1 MEIQYLGHSCF
12 RIKGKNAVVVID
24 PFNPTDL
31 GLKLTKVTGDIVL
44 VSHDHF
50 DHNYLS
56 GVEGTERRKE
66 PFVITGPGEYE
77 VSGVAIAGIPTFH
90 DETNGSLRGNNTV
103 YVIHLDDLRVV
114 FLGDLGH
121 KLADKQLEE
130 INGTDILM
138 VPVGGVVTMDAK
150 QASEVITQID
160 PKIVIPMHYKLPG
173 LALDLAPL
181 DEFLN
186 LMGKEGTLPI
196 PKLTISKDKLPEETT
211 VVLLERK

>member
-24 PFNPTDL
+24 PFNPSDL
-31 GLKLTKVTGDIVL
+31 GLKLTKVTADVIL
-44 VSHDHF
+44 ISHDHF
-50 DHNYLS
+50 DHNYIS
-56 GVEGTERRKE
+56 GIEGTDRRRE
-66 PFVITGPGEYE
+66 PFLVNGPGEYE
-77 VSGVAIAGIPTFH
+77 ASGVAIAGIPTFH
-90 DETNGSLRGNNTV
+90 DETDGSQRGKNTV
-103 YVIHLDDLRVV
+103 YVIHMDDLRVV

-121 KLADKQLEE
+121 KLSDKQLEE

-138 VPVGGVVTMDAK
+138 VPVGGVVTLDAK
-150 QASEVITQID
+150 QASEVIVQID

-186 LMGKEGTLPI
+186 LMGKEGTLPL

>member
-24 PFNPTDL
+24 PFNPSDL
-31 GLKLTKVTGDIVL
+31 GLKLTKVTADIVL
-44 VSHDHF
+44 ISHDHF

-56 GVEGTERRKE
+56 GVAGTDRWKE
-66 PFVITGPGEYE
+66 PFVISGPGEYE
-77 VSGVAIAGIPTFH
+77 IFGVAIAGISTFH
-90 DETNGSLRGNNTV
+90 DETNGSQRGKNTV
-103 YVIHLDDLRVV
+103 YVIHIDDLRVV

-121 KLADKQLEE
+121 KLSDKQLEE

-138 VPVGGVVTMDAK
+138 VPVGGVVTLDAK
-150 QASEVITQID
+150 QASEVIVQID

-173 LALDLAPL
+173 LVLDLAPL
-181 DEFLN
+181 DEFMKI
-186 LMGKEGTLPI
+186 MGKEGPLPL

>member
-24 PFNPTDL
+24 PFNPSDL
-31 GLKLTKVTGDIVL
+31 GLKLTKVTADIVL
-44 VSHDHF
+44 ISHDHF

-56 GVEGTERRKE
+56 GVEGTDRRKE
-66 PFVITGPGEYE
+66 PFVVSGPGEYE
-77 VSGVAIAGIPTFH
+77 ISGVAIAGIPTFH
-90 DETNGSLRGNNTV
+90 DDTGGSQRGKNTV
-103 YVIHLDDLRVV
+103 YVIHTDDLRVV

-121 KLADKQLEE
+121 KLSDKQLEE

-138 VPVGGVVTMDAK
+138 VPVGGVVTLDAK

-173 LALDLAPL
+173 LALDLAPM
-181 DEFLN
+181 DEFMKM
-186 LMGKEGTLPI
+186 MGKEGILPL
-196 PKLTISKDKLPEETT
+196 PKLTISKEKLPEETT
-211 VVLLERK
+211 VVILERK